1 MEFLVYFLLSLALVG
16 AFALF
21 AVGIV
26 LIYQASRLLNL
37 AHGAMG
43 TLPAYIAYSLIQHGV
58 PMILVLPIAILAGA
72 ATGVAVERIFV
83 RTLRRQGPTAQT
95 VGTVAAFGIITA
107 LVGKIWGTATLRAP
121 LVFPAGGVN
130 VSGSTL
136 RWGQLGIF
144 ATACFSAMALY
155 ALFRF
160 TRLGLAMRAA
170 AENRRAASLMGINPD
185 RTTMIAW
192 AMGGGLAGITG
203 VMLAAVT
210 NLHPY
215 TLSLQML
222 PAFVAALIGGMT
234 SLTGAAIGALVVGA
248 ALGMVPA
255 FTHTPVLGDFAAQV
269 GAPQVVLAFV
279 AFVVMARRGETLVA
293 GDPRGSG
300 L

>member
-1 MEFLVYFLLSLALVG
+1 MDFVVYFLLSLALVG

-43 TLPAYIAYSLIQHGV
+43 TLPAYIAYSLVHHGV
-58 PMILVLPIAILAGA
+58 PMIAALPVAVLAGA
-72 ATGVAVERIFV
+72 VTGLAVERVFV
-83 RTLRRQGPTAQT
+83 RPLRRQGPTAQT
-95 VGTVAAFGIITA
+95 VGTVAAFGLITA

-121 LVFPAGGVN
+121 LVFPAGGIGL
-130 VSGSTL
+130 SGSTL

-144 ATACFSAMALY
+144 ATACLAAVGLSG
-155 ALFRF
+155 LFRL

-170 AENRRAASLMGINPD
+170 AENRRAASLMGIDPD

-192 AMGGGLAGITG
+192 AMGGGLAGTTG

-210 NLHPY
+210 NLHPL

-234 SLTGAAIGALVVGA
+234 SLTGAAVGALVVGA

-255 FTHTPVLGDFAAQV
+255 FGHTPVLGRFASQI
-269 GAPQVVLAFV
+269 GAPQVVLALV
-279 AFVVMARRGETLVA
+279 AFIVMARRGETLVA
-293 GDPRGSG
+293 GDPRGAG

>member
-1 MEFLVYFLLSLALVG
+1 MDFIVYFLLSLALVG

-26 LIYQASRLLNL
+26 LIYQASRLPNL

-43 TLPAYIAYSLIQHGV
+43 TLPAYIAYSMVKAGV
-58 PMILVLPIAILAGA
+58 PMIVVLPVAMLSGA
-72 ATGVAVERIFV
+72 AVGVLVERVFV
-83 RTLRRQGPTAQT
+83 RPLRRQGPTAQT
-95 VGTVAAFGIITA
+95 VGTVAAFGVITA
-107 LVGKIWGTATLRAP
+107 LVGKVWGTAALRAP
-121 LVFPAGGVN
+121 TVFPNGGIG

-144 ATACFSAMALY
+144 VTACIASVAIY
-155 ALFRF
+155 ALFRS
-160 TRLGLAMRAA
+160 TRLGMAMRAA

-234 SLTGAAIGALVVGA
+234 SLTGAALGALVVGA

-255 FTHTPVLGDFAAQV
+255 FTGTPVLGKFAAQV
-269 GAPQVVLAFV
+269 GAPQVVLALV
-279 AFVVMARRGETLVA
+279 AFIVMARRGETLVA
-293 GDPRGSG
+293 GDP
-300 L
+300 